1 MSKPY
6 DEYSKEYLV
15 KRIKELE
22 KTLSDAPTVKHLAD
36 LEKRNHMLSAEIG
49 GIINA
54 PDCAEECVPI
64 ETLKIKNAKLKKA
77 LEEARE
83 EVGELR
89 YRFRLIGIDNPLTA
103 EEEKNYKSP
112 LHYCPHG
119 IKITETCVDCGR
131 KE

>member
-1 MSKPY
+1 MKYTDECPSRKPCT
-6 DEYSKEYLV
+6 EWA
-15 KRIKELE
+15 
-22 KTLSDAPTVKHLAD
+22 T
-36 LEKRNHMLSAEIG
+36 
-49 GIINA
+49 
-54 PDCAEECVPI
+54 
-64 ETLKIKNAKLKKA
+64 LKKA

-131 KE
+131 SA